1 MLRQSSKAAAVGA
14 TAAATAAAAAAAA
27 GGFLRQIMRP
37 APVAPF
43 DPLLRHSVRRQSVLD
58 VSDHCIELNKSAPH
72 VLASN

>member
-14 TAAATAAAAAAAA
+14 TAATAAAAA

-58 VSDHCIELNKSAPH
+58 VSDHCIELNKSAPQ